1 MIYASTFGLAG
12 PASAMVQCQAI
23 VQAILVAIF
32 SNLIPSNIQ
41 IAGMGCAIA
50 GAIVMSLDFS
60 FFFKNSANDEPDND
74 SLIDENGF
82 IIDDHLNDS
91 LKDITDVRYT
101 E

>member
-32 SNLIPSNIQ
+32 NKLIPSNIQ

-60 FFFKNSANDEPDND
+60 FIFKDDTEEADND

-82 IIDDHLNDS
+82 IIDDHLEDS
-91 LKDITDVRYT
+91 LKEITEIRYT